1 VEVFARMVK
10 AMEQTQNPSEQ
21 QQAEQQ
27 QRLEQERSK
36 LVVYTVKLPNGVKF
50 TRLSPVH

>member
-1 VEVFARMVK
+1 MVK
-10 AMEQTQNPSEQ
+10 AMERTQNPSEQ
-21 QQAEQQ
+21 QQQLEQQ